1 MNKPTE
7 VQYADWAPQDVVEK
21 IFLEDMTPTR
31 AWREYL
37 GLSQQEVA
45 TRVGISLAEYAG
57 HEASEKVRKP
67 IRVKIAAALGVAQE
81 LLDV

>member
-7 VQYADWAPQDVVEK
+7 VQYADWTPQDVVEK
-21 IFLEDMTPTR
+21 IFLEEMTPTR

-37 GLSQQEVA
+37 GLSQEEMA
-45 TRVGISLAEYAG
+45 NRVGIHLTEYAE
-57 HEASEKVRKP
+57 HETSRKLRKP

-81 LLDV
+81 LLDI

>member
-7 VQYADWAPQDVVEK
+7 VQYRNWTPQDVVEK
-21 IFLEDMTPTR
+21 IFLEEMTPTR

-37 GLSQQEVA
+37 GLPQQEMA
-45 TRVGISLAEYAG
+45 DRVGLPLAEYAE
-57 HEASEKVRKP
+57 HEASEKLRKP